1 MTTVF
6 KEWLLYLM
14 AMSTAYIGGVDAP
27 LKVVDGVVH
36 TDGVSNYN
44 YCQVVSID
52 VDSVG
57 DKWAHCVDVTGK
69 GNDSTFRLDNY
80 NYYNGVT
87 SVSVGN
93 VYRAIYHGDDLAE
106 IILVTTS
113 SVRPSGKG
121 VML

>member
-14 AMSTAYIGGVDAP
+14 AISTAYIGGADAP

-36 TDGVSNYN
+36 TDEVRNYN
-44 YCQVVSID
+44 YCQVVSTN
-52 VDSVG
+52 VDGEG

-69 GNDSTFRLDNY
+69 GNDSTFKIDNY

-93 VYRAIYHGDDLAE
+93 VYRATYHGDDLVE
-106 IILVTTS
+106 IKLVTTA
-113 SVRPSGKG
+113 SVIPSGKG